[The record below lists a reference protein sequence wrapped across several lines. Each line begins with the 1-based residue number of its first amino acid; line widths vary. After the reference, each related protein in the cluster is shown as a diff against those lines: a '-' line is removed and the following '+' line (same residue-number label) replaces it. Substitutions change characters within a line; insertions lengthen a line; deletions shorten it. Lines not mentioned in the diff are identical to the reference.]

1 VDRQAAFCPIP
12 ACLARARAAEATF
25 RFIANVSSA
34 TSVASVAS
42 PSAAGAFC
50 VVDGGDLSVAP
61 RSLRAGDSLGSR
73 RSSAKYRAKRSAP
86 GLVAGRLHIG
96 SIPGNGAEVLLD
108 VPMNEE
114 ALHRAS

>member
-1 VDRQAAFCPIP
+1 
-12 ACLARARAAEATF
+12 
-25 RFIANVSSA
+25 
-34 TSVASVAS
+34 
-42 PSAAGAFC
+42 
-50 VVDGGDLSVAP
+50 
-61 RSLRAGDSLGSR
+61 LGSR